1 MLVIKLYWNLG
12 VGLELKNFMKT
23 YNNIRLN
30 SIDKVKEFVNIVKDF
45 NGEVTVVQKRYVVD
59 AKSIMGLFSLNLLS
73 DMVLEIDGEGEQDLL
88 NQLAKQGLSC

>member
-1 MLVIKLYWNLG
+1 
-12 VGLELKNFMKT
+12 MKT

-88 NQLAKQGLSC
+88 NRLAKQGLSC

>member
-1 MLVIKLYWNLG
+1 
-12 VGLELKNFMKT
+12 MKT

>member
-1 MLVIKLYWNLG
+1 MYWNLG